1 MTKVWSPKNKNKQ
14 TNTNTKKKSLQKKKQ
29 KTKKKNRERRDR
41 DSQSTLT
48 CDDPRPT
55 FSSEADNV
63 GSLTIDYTGPETP
76 RPRTQVCGMK
86 RKGQLR
92 GSKDGKERKK
102 EGVERRLR
110 SREDEEE
117 RASSEREEERERERE
132 REGGKGRYRPGTD
145 QTRPGY

>member
-1 MTKVWSPKNKNKQ
+1 
-14 TNTNTKKKSLQKKKQ
+14 
-29 KTKKKNRERRDR
+29 
-41 DSQSTLT
+41 
-48 CDDPRPT
+48 
-55 FSSEADNV
+55 
-63 GSLTIDYTGPETP
+63 
-76 RPRTQVCGMK
+76 MK

-132 REGGKGRYRPGTD
+132 RRREGQVQARYRPD
-145 QTRPGY
+145 QARLLMNKQTGPGQIRSP